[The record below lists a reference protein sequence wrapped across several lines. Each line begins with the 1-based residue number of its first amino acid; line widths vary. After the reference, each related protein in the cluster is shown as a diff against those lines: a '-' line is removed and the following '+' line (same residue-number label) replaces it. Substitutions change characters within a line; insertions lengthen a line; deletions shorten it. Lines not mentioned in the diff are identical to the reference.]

1 MDSTGGCN
9 TLDAIE
15 AEGVLQMKQRPRI
28 HYTERQKAL
37 MWERWQ
43 KGESLQQIAQL
54 FKKSSCPATTVS
66 SATAANEPE
75 TLDHWITSSARSSN
89 EGGIVSPSAFA
100 VFRLITNSNLVGCSI
115 GRSPGLAP
123 LRILSTYVAARRHCS
138 ALFGP

>member
-1 MDSTGGCN
+1 
-9 TLDAIE
+9 
-15 AEGVLQMKQRPRI
+15 MKQRPRI

-54 FKKSSCPATTVS
+54 FKKSSCPATTAS

-89 EGGIVSPSAFA
+89 DGGIARPSALA
-100 VFRLITNSNLVGCSI
+100 VFRFMTSSNFAGCST
-115 GRSPGLAP
+115 GRSAGFAP
-123 LRILSTYVAARRHCS
+123 LRIL
-138 ALFGP
+138 